1 MTFRCPLKIQ
11 GNGLTPSQCAI
22 NQAAEISGRY
32 AAIAQVFFK
41 KMSWKFQLIIF
52 EAAGLV
58 PIVEPDVMLDGDHSI
73 EVCQR
78 VTERVL
84 LATFKVKIKIQ
95 RKLRRTSI

>member
-1 MTFRCPLKIQ
+1 
-11 GNGLTPSQCAI
+11 
-22 NQAAEISGRY
+22 
-32 AAIAQVFFK
+32 
-41 KMSWKFQLIIF
+41 MSWKFQLIIF
-52 EAAGLV
+52 KAAGLV

-95 RKLRRTSI
+95 RKLRRISI